1 MEGTQSFLSSHQ
13 KFRVSV
19 VTTCSGSGGHYAAFE
34 ALQSVIEQKQL
45 PWELTVVD
53 VASLTQGLTEQKK
66 ILDIFSLLGTS
77 AGEFVSQAQQKNWK
91 LLQKLTNP
99 LIKLLVKLNYHAA
112 IRITSE
118 LWRNQQPDLVVSV
131 LPLYNKVIWDSLQQE
146 KPGTPVATLLTDFA
160 DSPPAF
166 WIEPKTGMY
175 VLCGTERA
183 EQQARDLGLEEKR
196 IIKTSGMVIHP
207 RFYEPITRD
216 RAAERQRLGLD
227 PDCLT
232 GLVLFGGCG
241 SNQMLEIAQRLAY
254 FGDKLQLI
262 FLCGRNE
269 AVASALR
276 ESQGQQKRLITTF
289 TPEIPYYMHLADFFI
304 GKPGPGSLSEA
315 IAMNLPVIVEHN
327 FGTLPQE
334 QYNATWVKEKQVGMV
349 IPSFQQIHKAVES
362 FLVPETFARYRD
374 RVSAINNRA
383 VFEVPEILQQI
394 LATGDEATTPR
405 PSVQAK
411 ISQL

>member
-1 MEGTQSFLSSHQ
+1 
-13 KFRVSV
+13 
-19 VTTCSGSGGHYAAFE
+19 
-34 ALQSVIEQKQL
+34 
-45 PWELTVVD
+45 
-53 VASLTQGLTEQKK
+53 
-66 ILDIFSLLGTS
+66 
-77 AGEFVSQAQQKNWK
+77 
-91 LLQKLTNP
+91 
-99 LIKLLVKLNYHAA
+99 
-112 IRITSE
+112 
-118 LWRNQQPDLVVSV
+118 
-131 LPLYNKVIWDSLQQE
+131 
-146 KPGTPVATLLTDFA
+146 
-160 DSPPAF
+160 
-166 WIEPKTGMY
+166 
-175 VLCGTERA
+175 
-183 EQQARDLGLEEKR
+183 
-196 IIKTSGMVIHP
+196 
-207 RFYEPITRD
+207 
-216 RAAERQRLGLD
+216 
-227 PDCLT
+227 
-232 GLVLFGGCG
+232 
-241 SNQMLEIAQRLAY
+241 MLEIAQRLAY

-349 IPSFQQIHKAVES
+349 IPSFQQIHKAVEP